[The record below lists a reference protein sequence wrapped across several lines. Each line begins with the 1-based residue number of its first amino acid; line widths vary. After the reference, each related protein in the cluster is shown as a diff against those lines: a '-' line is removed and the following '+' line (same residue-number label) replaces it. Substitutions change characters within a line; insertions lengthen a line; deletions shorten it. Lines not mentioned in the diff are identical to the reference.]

1 VKNNENA
8 ELWVFMM
15 IADDFAT
22 LYISNDLDE
31 NYKIIRPIIYNEIV
45 KYIQSR
51 GVKVNSIEGMNK
63 HGRKYRVSFIDSQAD
78 RDLYWRIKI
87 IPERSGIYKRLYLEF
102 SPEFKI
108 RKILSQEEVAYVALK
123 DIGYIRDK
131 IGHEIKVHVGGAII
145 QFMGFSYSQESQISI
160 DRWSINFD
168 RDNMITYKDFI
179 DKPSSI
185 LQFLRN
191 RKTFEFRIINLTKRG
206 LNDNIIGNIVSLLEK
221 YGNYQDLYYDRSDY
235 KSINTLKNAS
245 NVINIIFIDRKND
258 PNFKRNYYESRKF
271 FLENNIPFQHIDI
284 SGKISNNSYAQDM
297 MVMEIYK
304 KIHAQDFYLTP
315 DHFNREP
322 IAGFIYIDT
331 DSLYDPSNHSYADY
345 LIVSYVFSQNLNYFE
360 EKMLRIDNVKVYAK
374 RDYFNIFDVDKAADS
389 IISGNEVVRKYSNSG
404 SYFNIIVT
412 RQLNHKSTLSLVD
425 VLDKRGIK
433 INRVY
438 YVSNHR
444 LRFVDNKNYCDS
456 NHDEH
461 YYKIIGKN
469 MAVIKIATGSFL
481 FPQLFSTFVKI
492 SYPLDAQIT
501 INDLKNVIWLSK
513 KRIYRAYSLKNVTL
527 LEPVIIKR
535 KNKEFIQDI
544 GNPINLNLL
553 I

>member
-1 VKNNENA
+1 
-8 ELWVFMM
+8 M
-15 IADDFAT
+15 IPNDFAT
-22 LYISNDLDE
+22 LYISNDLNR

-45 KYIQSR
+45 RYIQSR
-51 GVKVNSIEGMNK
+51 GVKVNTIERMK
-63 HGRKYRVSFIDSQAD
+63 RHGRTISFIDSQTD

-87 IPERSGIYKRLYLEF
+87 IPERFGIHKRLFLVF
-102 SPEFKI
+102 SPEFKS
-108 RKILSQEEVAYVALK
+108 RKTLSQEEVANVALR
-123 DIGYIRDK
+123 DIGYIRDR
-131 IGHEIKVHVGGAII
+131 IGQEIEVSVGGVII
-145 QFMGFSYSQESQISI
+145 KFIGFSYSQERKISI
-160 DRWSINFD
+160 DKWSINFD
-168 RDNMITYKDFI
+168 RYNMITYKDFI
-179 DKPSSI
+179 NKPSSI

-191 RKTFEFRIINLTKRG
+191 RKTFEFRIVNLTNRE

-221 YGNYQDLYYDRSDY
+221 YGNNQNLYYNRSNY

-245 NVINIIFIDRKND
+245 NVINIIFIDRKYD

-284 SGKISNNSYAQDM
+284 SGNISNNSFAQDM
-297 MVMEIYK
+297 MVLEIYK
-304 KIHAQDFYLTP
+304 KIHAQDFYLSP
-315 DHFNREP
+315 DHFNLEP

-331 DSLYDPSNHSYADY
+331 QSYANY

-360 EKMLRIDNVKVYAK
+360 EKMLRIDNIEVYAE

-389 IISGNEVVRKYSNSG
+389 IISGNEVVMKYSNSG

-425 VLDKRGIK
+425 ALDKRGIK

-444 LRFVDNKNYCDS
+444 LRFADNKNYYDS
-456 NHDEH
+456 NHNEH

-481 FPQLFSTFVKI
+481 FPQLFSTFVKV
-492 SYPLDAQIT
+492 SYPPDAEIT
-501 INDLKNVIWLSK
+501 LNDIKNIIWLSK
-513 KRIYRAYSLKNVTL
+513 KRIYRAYSLKNITL
-527 LEPVIIKR
+527 PEPVIIKR
-535 KNKEFIQDI
+535 KNEEFIKDI
-544 GNPINLNLL
+544 GNSINLNLL

>member
-1 VKNNENA
+1 
-8 ELWVFMM
+8 M
-15 IADDFAT
+15 IHNDFAS
-22 LYISNDLDE
+22 LYISNDLDR
-31 NYKIIRPIIYNEIV
+31 NYKIIRPIIYNEV
-45 KYIQSR
+45 LKYIESR
-51 GVKVNSIEGMNK
+51 GVKVNTIEDINRK
-63 HGRKYRVSFIDSQAD
+63 GRKYRVSFIDSQAD
-78 RDLYWRIKI
+78 QDLHWRIKLI
-87 IPERSGIYKRLYLEF
+87 QEWSGIYKKLYLEF

-108 RKILSQEEVAYVALK
+108 RKTLSQEEVAYVALK

-145 QFMGFSYSQESQISI
+145 QFMGFSYSQESKISI
-160 DRWSINFD
+160 DKWIINLD

-179 DKPSSI
+179 NKPSSI

-191 RKTFEFRIINLTKRG
+191 RNTFEFRIINLTDRG
-206 LNDNIIGNIVSLLEK
+206 RNDMAIENIISFLEK
-221 YGNYQDLYYDRSDY
+221 YGHYQDLYYDRSDY
-235 KSINTLKNAS
+235 KSINTLKKAS
-245 NVINIIFIDRKND
+245 NVINIIFIDRKYD

-284 SGKISNNSYAQDM
+284 RGKISNNSYAQDM

-438 YVSNHR
+438 YISNHR
-444 LRFVDNKNYCDS
+444 LRFADNKNYCDS
-456 NHDEH
+456 NHNEH

-492 SYPLDAQIT
+492 SYPPDAEIT
-501 INDLKNVIWLSK
+501 LNDIKNIIWLSK
-513 KRIYRAYSLKNVTL
+513 KRIYRAYSLKNITL
-527 LEPVIIKR
+527 PEPVIIKR
-535 KNKEFIQDI
+535 KNEEFIKDI
-544 GNPINLNLL
+544 GNSINLNLF

>member
-1 VKNNENA
+1 
-8 ELWVFMM
+8 MM
-15 IADDFAT
+15 IANDFAT
-22 LYISNDLDE
+22 LYISNDLDG
-31 NYKIIRPIIYNEIV
+31 NYKIKYPNIFNEIV

-51 GVKVNSIEGMNK
+51 GINVKNIILREYK
-63 HGRKYRVSFIDSQAD
+63 ASFIDSQAD
-78 RDLYWRIKI
+78 QDLHWRIKL
-87 IPERSGIYKRLYLEF
+87 IPEWSGIYRRLYLELC
-102 SPEFKI
+102 PEFKN
-108 RKILSQEEVAYVALK
+108 KKTLSREEVTNVALK
-123 DIGYIRDK
+123 DISYIRDK
-131 IGHEIKVHVGGAII
+131 IGYEINVNVNDANI
-145 QFMGFSYSQESQISI
+145 QFRGFSYSQESKISVEK
-160 DRWSINFD
+160 WSINLD
-168 RDNMITYKDFI
+168 KDKMITYKDFI
-179 DKPSSI
+179 NKPSSI

-191 RKTFEFRIINLTKRG
+191 HKNFEFRIVNLTTRG

-221 YGNYQDLYYDRSDY
+221 YGNYQDLYYDKSNY

-245 NVINIIFIDRKND
+245 NVINIIFIDTKHD
-258 PNFKRNYYESRKF
+258 PNFKSNYYESRKF

-284 SGKISNNSYAQDM
+284 SGNISNNSSAQDM
-297 MVMEIYK
+297 MILEIYK
-304 KIHAQDFYLTP
+304 KVHTQDFYLTP
-315 DHFNREP
+315 DHFNWEP

-360 EKMLRIDNVKVYAK
+360 EKMVRIDNIKVHTK
-374 RDYFNIFDVDKAADS
+374 RGYFNILDVNKAADS
-389 IISGNEVVRKYSNSG
+389 IIFGNEVVRKYSNSG

-412 RQLNHKSTLSLVD
+412 RQLNHESTLSLVD
-425 VLDKRGIK
+425 ALNKRGIK

-444 LRFVDNKNYCDS
+444 LRFADNKNYFDS

-481 FPQLFSTFVKI
+481 FPQLFSTFVKV
-492 SYPLDAQIT
+492 SYPPDAEIT
-501 INDLKNVIWLSK
+501 LNDIKNVIWLSK
-513 KRIYRAYSLKNVTL
+513 KRIYRGYSLKNITL

-535 KNKEFIQDI
+535 KNEEFIKDI
-544 GNPINLNLL
+544 GNPINLNFL